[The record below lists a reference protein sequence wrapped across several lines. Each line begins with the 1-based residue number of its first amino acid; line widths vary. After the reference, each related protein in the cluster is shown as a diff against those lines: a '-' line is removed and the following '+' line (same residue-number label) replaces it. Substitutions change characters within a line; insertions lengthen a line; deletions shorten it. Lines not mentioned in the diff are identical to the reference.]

1 MSPVAESLSPRT
13 PSKLQTILAA
23 LKPVADLWE
32 PYMARLDPASVL
44 YKSSDPRAA
53 AKGLSIQDI
62 AAAVNSYY
70 LVKELVDALCT
81 ARHLER
87 LGN

>member
-1 MSPVAESLSPRT
+1 MADSDTPKT

-44 YKSSDPRAA
+44 YQSADPRSTR
-53 AKGLSIQDI
+53 GLSVQDI
-62 AAAVNSYY
+62 ANAANSYY
-70 LVKELVDALCT
+70 LVKELVEALCT